1 MQHAKIYLRTP
12 KKKEKKKTYT
22 STKIK
27 TKQVKIKT
35 LRLLQAKPTWIIMII
50 TKGKQEKIDP
60 RSKNTKT
67 SSKKKTW
74 TSTKIKTK
82 KQVKIHAL
90 WNNMQNPLES
100 SWL

>member
-1 MQHAKIYLRTP
+1 
-12 KKKEKKKTYT
+12 
-22 STKIK
+22 
-27 TKQVKIKT
+27 
-35 LRLLQAKPTWIIMII
+35 MII

-67 SSKKKTW
+67 ISKKKTW

-82 KQVKIHAL
+82 EQVKIHAL